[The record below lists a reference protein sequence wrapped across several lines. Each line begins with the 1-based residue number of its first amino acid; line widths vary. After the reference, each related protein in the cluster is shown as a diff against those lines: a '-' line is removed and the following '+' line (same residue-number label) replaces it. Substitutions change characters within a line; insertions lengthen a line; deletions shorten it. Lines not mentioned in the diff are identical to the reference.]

1 MQEEQ
6 YHEYYGDDAYEE
18 EYEPTAWHYDSIE
31 EVPKTIRK
39 YFHQRYH
46 LFERYDEGVLLTD
59 DAWFG
64 VTPENVAQTIAT
76 HIGNA
81 AGSEKTTIV
90 DAFAGVGGN
99 AIAFALSGRWERI
112 FAIEKDAETLK
123 CAKHNAEIYGVA
135 NKIWWIQGDCLDI
148 VPKRFPNMKEAVVF
162 ASPPWG
168 GVSYRHQPV
177 FDLETMQPYGLK
189 ELYRTLSRCSKEL
202 VLYLPRTSD
211 LNQIARYAADET
223 KTMVAHYCLRE
234 CHYCYPLASQTL
246 HLSTTIRSLGAS
258 NMPHAVDQQ
267 EQADDELINQ
277 LLAADPTDN
286 ALEGLLTGERFDHE
300 PKADDAVDY
309 EDIGDDDLADEDVA
323 IKTENANGD
332 VDADGDNVM
341 DDLFSEAKP
350 GDGADAEAEHDDFDD
365 LFGDGPSSPPP
376 AQTQDFND
384 TQLSAATEAIAAAD
398 YAPGA
403 PKSPPP
409 TQISNLDH
417 SPKSGRDESQLK
429 DTALEEAGG
438 DEEED
443 DEDLKIQRELF
454 AEAQAR
460 LRKGGAVET
469 ETIPPAPQT
478 DQDVFQAIWHNYE
491 PGSVLRFGELLPHR
505 RAYYVPKV
513 PLKPPKA
520 IHPTK
525 VNLDIQND
533 QEKAFRLPPSASANR
548 NQRSNENDHKGLQFI
563 TEAEAGGEESD
574 EDHATLDDFDPNE
587 RFGAVTDSWDIPS
600 PDSMS
605 EADGNE
611 FTATGAGEM
620 PTIFDDWDRE
630 EKARPRKK
638 RRTDSGQGLPV
649 FHDALPN
656 LDEPDDVT
664 AKTGKKVILDLN
676 DPELLLDIQQ
686 PENARKKARP
696 QDFRREVSGS
706 LTKSLFR
713 KFNISNDESYDILK
727 HNNREKVRNIT
738 NLNSLEHSLPAL
750 ELAPR
755 DCRQLV
761 RFEKQK
767 SKKKKDLKGQDP
779 KTLYA
784 KSEDLSL
791 RDNSNML
798 LLEYS
803 EECPT
808 TLSNFG
814 MCNRL
819 INYYRRKDKDDNFR
833 PKLDLGEPVVLS
845 PNDQSPFAIFGNV
858 HAGET
863 VPTLHNGMFRA
874 PVFAHET
881 KPTDFLVIR
890 TTTGIHGTDW
900 YIRNLQN
907 LFVVGQQYPSQ
918 QVPGIHSRKVT
929 DISKRRLKMI
939 AYRLYNKNASKRSPL
954 TNHMIADHLRG
965 SDIAQNRGKMR
976 EFMQYDKEVSSWR
989 PMPGE
994 TLPDE
999 NQMRGWISP
1008 EDICL
1013 LDAMQVGVKQLQDA
1027 GYQEDNDVAME
1038 DEDGEATDAYVHQ
1051 QLAPWNTTKNFL
1063 EASSRRAML
1072 ELHGKGDP
1080 TGRGEGIS
1088 MIKTSMKGGYK
1099 PQGQSANDK
1108 MDAKARKDTGGHSYN
1123 VKEQE
1128 ANYNAAINKIWEA
1141 QKASLTSTI
1150 EHSDV
1155 EMDPDDAG
1163 ERVETMSRGRTP
1175 QSQYG
1180 TPATARRDDETMSQ
1194 FSRFSTSSQSRNR
1207 ALKIIRRI
1215 PNKYGKIE
1223 VQEELV
1229 TDPTVIRMYTERR
1242 RDEQVDSV
1250 GLGQLKPT
1258 GDEDTDARARK
1269 RLMLELQRL
1278 ERNKERRQVREKAKA
1293 ALSNVG
1299 IGPDGK
1305 AIGTTRKCA
1314 NCNRPG
1320 HIKTNKKMCPML
1332 NGIAA
1337 TIEELEN
1344 SKNKAGA
1351 TAPASSAASPPGPAT
1366 PQATPQQPLPEFEM
1380 TG

>member
-1 MQEEQ
+1 MEEG
-6 YHEYYGDDAYEE
+6 YEIYGDEAYEE
-18 EYEPTAWHYDSIE
+18 EYEPVAWHYNSID
-31 EVPKTIRK
+31 EVPYNIRK
-39 YFHQRYH
+39 YFHQRYN
-46 LFERYDEGVLLTD
+46 LFEKYDDGILLTD

-64 VTPENVAQTIAT
+64 VTPENVAKLRIIAT
-76 HIGNA
+76 HVGKA
-81 AGSEKTTIV
+81 AGSEKTTII

-99 AIAFALSGRWERI
+99 AIAFALSGRWERV
-112 FAIEKDAETLK
+112 FAIEKDPETLK

-135 NKIWWIQGDCLDI
+135 NKIWWIQGDCLEI
-148 VPKRFPNMKEAVVF
+148 IPKRFPGMKEAVVF

-177 FDLETMQPYGLK
+177 FDLEIMQPYGLK
-189 ELYRTLSRCSKEL
+189 ELYRALTKASKDL

-211 LNQIARYAADET
+211 LNQIAKYAPDGV
-223 KTMVAHYCLRE
+223 KTMVAHYCLRG
-234 CHYCYPLASQTL
+234 
-246 HLSTTIRSLGAS
+246 SLRVLRRFWKHS
-258 NMPHAVDQQ
+258 LNQQ
-267 EQADDELINQ
+267 EQADDDLISQ
-277 LLAADPTDN
+277 LLAADPTHNPLD
-286 ALEGLLTGERFDHE
+286 GILTGERFDHE

-309 EDIGDDDLADEDVA
+309 EDIGDDDLADDDVA
-323 IKTENANGD
+323 IKTENDANGD
-332 VDADGDNVM
+332 VDVDGDTLM

-350 GDGADAEAEHDDFDD
+350 EDGADAEAEHDEFDD
-365 LFGDGPSSPPP
+365 LFGDGPSSPAPG
-376 AQTQDFND
+376 D
-384 TQLSAATEAIAAAD
+384 TQELDESQVAAATEAIAAAD

-409 TQISNLDH
+409 SQVAKVVE
-417 SPKSGRDESQLK
+417 SPENRREDSSLK
-429 DTALEEAGG
+429 VAPLEGARG

-443 DEDLKIQRELF
+443 DSEELRIQRELF

-460 LRKGGAVET
+460 LRKGAVET
-469 ETIPPAPQT
+469 DT

-513 PLKPPKA
+513 PLKPPKPVQ
-520 IHPTK
+520 PTK
-525 VNLDIQND
+525 VNLDIQAD
-533 QEKAFRLPPSASANR
+533 QEKAFRLPPSATNNR
-548 NQRSNENDHKGLQFI
+548 NQRPNDIDHKGLEFI
-563 TEAEAGGEESD
+563 TEADAGGEESD
-574 EDHATLDDFDPNE
+574 EDHTLLDDFDPNE
-587 RFGAVTDSWDIPS
+587 RFGAVTGNDLIMVVDSWDIPS
-600 PDSMS
+600 PDSTS
-605 EADGNE
+605 EADAQE
-611 FTATGAGEM
+611 
-620 PTIFDDWDRE
+620 PFDDWDHE
-630 EKARPRKK
+630 ERLRPSKK
-638 RRTDSGQGLPV
+638 RRTDSGQSLPILY
-649 FHDALPN
+649 DALPN
-656 LDEPDDVT
+656 FEEPEDVT
-664 AKTGKKVILDLN
+664 AKTGRKVVLDLN

-686 PENARKKARP
+686 PETARRKARP

-706 LTKSLFR
+706 LTKSLFQ
-713 KFNISNDESYDILK
+713 KFNISNDESYDVLK
-727 HNNREKVRNIT
+727 INNREKVRNIT
-738 NLNSLEHSLPAL
+738 NLNSLEHSLPAMRLQFPFYKL

-755 DCRQLV
+755 DCRAFHRPNMTFVPGQAV
-761 RFEKQK
+761 RFDKPK
-767 SKKKKDLKGQDP
+767 SKKKKNLKGQDP
-779 KTLYA
+779 KTLFA

-791 RDNSNML
+791 GDNSNML

-874 PVFAHET
+874 PVFAHQT

-890 TTTGIHGTDW
+890 TTTGIQGTSW
-900 YIRNLQN
+900 YMRNLQN
-907 LFVVGQQYPSQ
+907 LFVVGQQLPSQ

-939 AYRLYNKNASKRSPL
+939 AYRLYNKNANKRSPL

-999 NQMRGWISP
+999 SQMRGWISP

-1141 QKASLTSTI
+1141 QRTSLTSTI

-1163 ERVETMSRGRTP
+1163 EAVDTMSRGRTP

-1194 FSRFSTSSQSRNR
+1194 FSRFSTSSQTRNR

-1215 PNKYGKIE
+1215 PNKYGKME

-1250 GLGQLKPT
+1250 GIGQLKPT

-1299 IGPDGK
+1299 TGADGK
-1305 AIGTTRKCA
+1305 NVGTTRKCA

-1332 NGIAA
+1332 NNIAS
-1337 TIEELEN
+1337 TIEELDN
-1344 SKNKAGA
+1344 N
-1351 TAPASSAASPPGPAT
+1351 
-1366 PQATPQQPLPEFEM
+1366 QQQ
-1380 TG
+1380 